1 MKYTRMPIEIEA
13 PEQLGYDTIECNLTE
28 SSYADFTFKD
38 LGLKLDDLV
47 IAYVDHVGHPA
58 LRGLL
63 AKDAGLTPGQVLL
76 TAGAAQALFI
86 ISTTLLEKGDEL
98 VVIRPNYA
106 TNLETPRAIEAS
118 LKIVDLKF
126 EDDWKIRLDDLEAAI
141 TPHTKLVSI
150 TVPHNP
156 TGTTLTREE
165 VQAIVELTRR
175 KGCYLLVDETYREMA
190 FDGVLPYAAASTETS
205 SDHVISVA
213 SFSKTFGLP
222 GIRVGWLMTQN
233 AELFERFFAA
243 KEQIQICGSALD
255 EEIAYQFYCR
265 KQEFL
270 PTILANLKR
279 RFGIL
284 KSWMESQIYL
294 EWVEPRGGCVAF
306 PRIKDSVLAQ
316 IDLERFYRTLN
327 DEFSTHVGPG
337 HWFEQHQR
345 YFRIGYGWPTDEK
358 LKKGLAAIT
367 KAIEA
372 AKASSASTA
381 ARTESDSR

>member
-47 IAYVDHVGHPA
+47 IAYIDHVGHPA
-58 LRGLL
+58 LRALL
-63 AKDAGLTPGQVLL
+63 AKDSGLNPQQVLL

-118 LKIVDLKF
+118 LKIVELTF
-126 EDDWKIRLDDLEAAI
+126 ESGWRIKLADLEAAI

-156 TGTTLTREE
+156 TGATLTREE

-190 FDGVLPYAAASTETS
+190 FDGVLPYAAASAN
-205 SDHVISVA
+205 HVISVA

-233 AELFERFFAA
+233 AELFEKFFAA

-255 EEIAYQFYCR
+255 EEIAYQFYRR

-284 KSWMESQIYL
+284 KSWMESQSDL

-306 PRIKDSVLAQ
+306 PRIKDSVLEQ

-337 HWFEQHQR
+337 HWFEQDRR

-358 LKKGLAAIT
+358 LKKGLASIT
-367 KAIEA
+367 KAIAA
-372 AKASSASTA
+372 AKASSASTV
-381 ARTESDSR
+381 ARTESGSR